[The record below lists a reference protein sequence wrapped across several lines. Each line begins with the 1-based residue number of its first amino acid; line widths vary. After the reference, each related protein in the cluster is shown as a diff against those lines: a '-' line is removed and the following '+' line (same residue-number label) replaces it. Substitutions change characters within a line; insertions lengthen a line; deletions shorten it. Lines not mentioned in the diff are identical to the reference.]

1 MRQERGIDAP
11 AGVGDD
17 DVRAIVSADE
27 PNLHAA
33 ARGREL
39 HAIRQEV
46 ADDLLQA
53 AGVALDGTDAAVDN
67 AREADSAHIGRRAHR
82 LDGGLYEPGEINRSH
97 LQRELALHD
106 AADVQEVVD
115 QAGLVPRVA
124 LDDVEGVLGGGLVP
138 HQAGA
143 QHLDPSEHGG
153 ERRSQLVGKRRE
165 KHVLGVAGLLLVVL
179 SSEENRMMKAS
190 RKPRAPCNPTFPTS

>member
-1 MRQERGIDAP
+1 MRPASAPKPAQVTPDRQPEAEAGVGPRRGVARLPERLEHVRQERGINTP

-17 DVRAIVSADE
+17 DVRTIVSADE
-27 PNLHAA
+27 PNLHATP
-33 ARGREL
+33 RGREL

-53 AGVALDGTDAAVDN
+53 AGVALDGPDAAVDD

-82 LDGGLYEPGEINRSH
+82 LDGGLYEPGEIDRSH

-115 QAGLVPRVA
+115 QAGLVPR
-124 LDDVEGVLGGGLVP
+124 LW
-138 HQAGA
+138 
-143 QHLDPSEHGG
+143 
-153 ERRSQLVGKRRE
+153 
-165 KHVLGVAGLLLVVL
+165 
-179 SSEENRMMKAS
+179 
-190 RKPRAPCNPTFPTS
+190 